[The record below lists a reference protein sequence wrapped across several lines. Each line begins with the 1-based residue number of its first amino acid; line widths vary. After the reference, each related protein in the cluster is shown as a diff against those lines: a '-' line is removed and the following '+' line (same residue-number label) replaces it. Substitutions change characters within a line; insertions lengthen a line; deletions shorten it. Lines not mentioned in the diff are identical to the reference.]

1 MSDWLQRF
9 ADALDEE
16 PLPPE
21 EVSAILDLT
30 RDVAHGTERKL
41 APLTSYLVGIQ
52 VGRQLTGGADRDA
65 AFEDAVDRVLAELP
79 DEPDEREDPD

>member
-1 MSDWLQRF
+1 MSDWLHRF

-52 VGRQLTGGADRDA
+52 VGRQLAGGADRDE
-65 AFEDAVDRVLAELP
+65 AFDHAVDRVLAELP
-79 DEPDEREDPD
+79 ETTD

>member
-1 MSDWLQRF
+1 MSDWLRRF

-21 EVSAILDLT
+21 EISAILDLT

-52 VGRQLTGGADRDA
+52 LGRQLEGGADRGE
-65 AFEDAVDRVLAELP
+65 AFDETVDRVLATLP
-79 DEPDEREDPD
+79 DDPD